1 MHFHFYSVIN
11 NISQL
16 NESYFLVFIVTCF
29 FCFFDNFPGLRKM
42 RLIVL

>member
-16 NESYFLVFIVTCF
+16 NESYFLVFIVTWF
-29 FCFFDNFPGLRKM
+29 FFFDNFPGLGNM